1 MKLMIFPGGNELAAQ
16 QTNGATVYTTELLDR
31 RCLSDK
37 TFEIK
42 LARPPAFQFEPGQ
55 RIRLIHENIER
66 DYSLI
71 SAPGDSHLALC
82 IRRITGGAYSSLLA
96 DARISQRLCFSGPHG
111 YFLFHPSGR
120 PAVFIATGTGIAPF
134 CAMARSGLNGFT
146 LLHGI
151 RSPDERYYASLFR
164 SRAKLYVACLSAET
178 PLSIGSFRGRVT
190 AYLKIN
196 LPVKPY
202 DFYLC
207 GRSEMI
213 RDAISVID
221 DRFKGSLVY
230 TEIFY

>member
-1 MKLMIFPGGNELAAQ
+1 MIFPGGNELAVK
-16 QTNGATVYTTELLDR
+16 QTTAATIYTAELLER
-31 RCLSDK
+31 RWISDK

-55 RIRLIHENIER
+55 CIRLIHENIER

-71 SAPGDSHLALC
+71 SAPGDSSLALC
-82 IRRITGGAYSSLLA
+82 ICHIAGGAYSSILV
-96 DARISQRLCFSGPHG
+96 DARVGERLQFSGPHG
-111 YFLFHPSGR
+111 YFLFYPSGH
-120 PAVFIATGTGIAPF
+120 PAVLIATGTGIAPF
-134 CAMARSGLNGFT
+134 CAMARSGLKGFT

-151 RSPDERYYASLFR
+151 RSPDELYYASLFR
-164 SRAKLYVACLSAET
+164 ARAKLYVACLSSET
-178 PLSIGSFRGRVT
+178 QLPPGSFRGRVT
-190 AYLKIN
+190 GYLKKN
-196 LPVKPY
+196 LPVETY

-213 RDAISVID
+213 RDAIAVID

>member
-1 MKLMIFPGGNELAAQ
+1 MAAQ
-16 QTNGATVYTTELLDR
+16 QTTGATTYTAELLAR
-31 RCLSDK
+31 RWISEN

-55 RIRLIHENIER
+55 RIRMIHEDIER

-71 SAPGDSHLALC
+71 SAPQDSSLALC
-82 IRRITGGAYSSLLA
+82 IRHIAGGAYSSILV
-96 DARISQRLCFSGPHG
+96 DARIGESLCFSGPHG
-111 YFLFHPSGR
+111 YFLFYTSRR
-120 PAVFIATGTGIAPF
+120 PAVLIATGTGIAPF
-134 CAMARSGLNGFT
+134 CAMARSGLKGFT

-151 RSPDERYYASLFR
+151 RSPDELYYSSLFGA
-164 SRAKLYVACLSAET
+164 RAKLYVACLST
-178 PLSIGSFRGRVT
+178 DQQMPPGSFCGRVT
-190 AYLKIN
+190 GYLKNN
-196 LPVKPY
+196 LPLETY

-213 RDAISVID
+213 RDATSIID